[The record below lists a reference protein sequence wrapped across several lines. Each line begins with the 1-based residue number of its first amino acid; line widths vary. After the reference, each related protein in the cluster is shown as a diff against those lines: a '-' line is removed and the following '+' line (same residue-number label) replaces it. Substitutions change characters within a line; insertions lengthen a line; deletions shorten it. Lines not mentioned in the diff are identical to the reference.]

1 MLSPNTLEYIADD
14 IVDIYSKLNERI
26 IEDIARRLINAGT
39 MTESARWQIKVAQET
54 GLLYDNIVEMVSE
67 NMQVSEKAVK
77 QIFEDAAIES
87 LEFDDRIY
95 KKAGLNP
102 IPVMQ
107 SESMLNI
114 LKAGIIKNNGFINN
128 LCMTTAS
135 YGQDAFT
142 QALDTAYFD
151 ITTGAF
157 DYNTAIFNAIDK
169 LSKDGMYV
177 YYPSGYKSKI
187 DVAVRKNIVTG
198 ISQTTG
204 TMQLERAKELNWDL
218 MELTAHE
225 GARPTHEK
233 WQGKIVSLSGKK
245 GYLSLIDI
253 GYGQP
258 DGFKGIYCRHDW
270 FPFAEGISERAYTD
284 KELKELNNQT
294 VRYNGKDIKIYDAR
308 QMQRKMEADI
318 REDKRQIAGYN
329 GILTSNTD
337 NKELIEE
344 VKSRF
349 ALKSVELK
357 QKESMLKDFSEQ
369 TGLKRDRARERIN
382 RFDKSASKN
391 NIFDFKKL
399 TTDEEGAIIKYISP
413 DSYILND
420 KLRNNIELT
429 QQEIKWRDNLD
440 CALKKCENY
449 KGNVVRVLDIKNK
462 KELEKFISYNEINK
476 PVTYNEYL
484 SFSNKGNYNEDG
496 NVFIYTTS
504 TKGKD
509 LRKFNQKESEIVYV
523 RNSKFYV
530 ENVIKKNNKV
540 YILWRE
546 LDE

>member
-1 MLSPNTLEYIADD
+1 MKT
-14 IVDIYSKLNERI
+14 R
-26 IEDIARRLINAGT
+26 
-39 MTESARWQIKVAQET
+39 
-54 GLLYDNIVEMVSE
+54 
-67 NMQVSEKAVK
+67 
-77 QIFEDAAIES
+77 
-87 LEFDDRIY
+87 
-95 KKAGLNP
+95 
-102 IPVMQ
+102 
-107 SESMLNI
+107 
-114 LKAGIIKNNGFINN
+114 
-128 LCMTTAS
+128 
-135 YGQDAFT
+135 
-142 QALDTAYFD
+142 
-151 ITTGAF
+151 
-157 DYNTAIFNAIDK
+157 
-169 LSKDGMYV
+169 
-177 YYPSGYKSKI
+177 
-187 DVAVRKNIVTG
+187 
-198 ISQTTG
+198 
-204 TMQLERAKELNWDL
+204 
-218 MELTAHE
+218 
-225 GARPTHEK
+225 
-233 WQGKIVSLSGKK
+233 KIVSLSGKK

-253 GYGQP
+253 GYDQP

-509 LRKFNQKESEIVYV
+509 LRKFNQEESEIVYV